1 LGVPFDEFGII
12 NNVDW
17 YQDDAPMA
25 EFCARI
31 QDYRAI
37 TNSLIMCIFANP
49 PPSMVLEMLNNSVG
63 LSLNMEQ
70 FKTMGE
76 KIYMMKRLFN
86 LKMGLTGADDR
97 LPKIVLDPVDEG
109 GSAGKSPNFEKLKNA
124 YYAYR
129 NFNLNS
135 GYPDKEKLA
144 YLGLDQ
150 L

>member
-1 LGVPFDEFGII
+1 
-12 NNVDW
+12 
-17 YQDDAPMA
+17 MA

-70 FKTMGE
+70 FKKMGE

-97 LPKIVLDPVDEG
+97 LPKIVLEPVAEG
-109 GSAGKSPNFEKLKNA
+109 GSAGKSPNFENIKNA

-129 NFNLNS
+129 NFDLNT
-135 GYPDKEKLA
+135 GYPDKSKLSS
-144 YLGLDQ
+144 LGLHQ